1 MEEFG
6 ERSDITKNWIFL
18 FVRFSVPELL
28 VHIKQRTKT
37 NKTVTF
43 RPLNKIVVISFS
55 FKDIVCG
62 VPAVVQWDL
71 RHLSLKWPSGLRI
84 LHCHSCPVGRNCG
97 WDPIPGP
104 GALYA
109 IGWPKKK
116 KKKKVQA
123 FWWWFECSTHLV
135 IQGLGGSV
143 IISTQFPRWARAS
156 TYNWQVV
163 GKRSAGWWLRFF
175 WASSQSGIDHF
186 CPHFIGQSHGHTSH
200 QGRMGNRLS
209 EPKAM
214 KYV

>member
-55 FKDIVCG
+55 FKVILCG

-71 RHLSLKWPSGLRI
+71 WHLSLKWPSGLRI
-84 LHCHSCPVGRNCG
+84 LHCHSCTVGRNCG

-116 KKKKVQA
+116 KKKKSPGFLVVVWVFHPPSHSGTWGLCYYQYTVSKMSQGINIQLA
-123 FWWWFECSTHLV
+123 GCGKEECRVVTEVFLGQLSKWHRSLLPTFYWPVTWPHLTS
-135 IQGLGGSV
+135 GE
-143 IISTQFPRWARAS
+143 
-156 TYNWQVV
+156 N
-163 GKRSAGWWLRFF
+163 GK
-175 WASSQSGIDHF
+175 
-186 CPHFIGQSHGHTSH
+186 
-200 QGRMGNRLS
+200 
-209 EPKAM
+209 
-214 KYV
+214 